1 MSCMDCHEAHGSS
14 NSFLTRKWVNGWSA
28 GLTEASLNDWR
39 NWCRRCHNK
48 MGHFPGPH
56 SSIFSGPYCAST
68 CHPGGGTYNCYS
80 PTVGCHSHGSGVG
93 GL

>member
-1 MSCMDCHEAHGSS
+1 LSCTDCHEPHGSP
-14 NSFLTRKWVNGWSA
+14 NRFLGRRWVNGYVA
-28 GLTEASLNDWR
+28 TLATGELNNWR
-39 NWCRRCHNK
+39 DFCRRCHNK

-56 SSIFSGPYCAST
+56 SSYYSSPYCTT